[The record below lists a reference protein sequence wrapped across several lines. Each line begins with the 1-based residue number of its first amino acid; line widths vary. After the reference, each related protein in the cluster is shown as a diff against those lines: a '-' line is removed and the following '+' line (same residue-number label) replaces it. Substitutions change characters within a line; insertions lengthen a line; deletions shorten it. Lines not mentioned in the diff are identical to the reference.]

1 MIIPIANAIFDGN
14 LNISDFYKPKLIKQN
29 KIENLT
35 FEKVNSKIFPAIKF
49 KDQSNK
55 HPSTSIIINAVNE
68 VLVNQFLNK
77 KITYNDI
84 IDGIKYVLKD
94 RNYVKYAIKKPQT
107 IKQILDIDF
116 WAKNRILNKLSND

>member
-1 MIIPIANAIFDGN
+1 MIDSLFANSNFFVNFI
-14 LNISDFYKPKLIKQN
+14 IN
-29 KIENLT
+29 KVGD
-35 FEKVNSKIFPAIKF
+35 KPAIKF